1 MAEYRTQKT
10 RDAFVVLNADGERV
24 GPLWA
29 NELAA
34 ERERKRMQDAYD
46 GRVKRGMR
54 PCLCCKTEFHS
65 EGIHNRLCGCCKAH
79 ASTLGRDMA
88 G

>member
-1 MAEYRTQKT
+1 MAEYRVQKT
-10 RDAFVVLNADGERV
+10 FDAFVVLNADGERV
-24 GPLWA
+24 GPYWA

-46 GRVKRGMR
+46 RRRKRGPR
-54 PCLCCKTEFHS
+54 PCLGCGAVFHS
-65 EGIHNRLCGCCKAH
+65 DGIHHRLCDPCRNH
-79 ASTLGRDMA
+79 ADALGREMA

>member
-1 MAEYRTQKT
+1 MAEYRVQKT
-10 RDAFVVLNADGERV
+10 RGAFVVLNADGERV
-24 GPLWA
+24 SPFWA

-46 GRVKRGMR
+46 ARVKRGPR
-54 PCLCCKTEFHS
+54 PCLCCGARFHS
-65 EGIHNRLCGCCKAH
+65 KGIHNRLCDGCKSRAN
-79 ASTLGRDMA
+79 ALGRDMA